1 MGTDNVRL
9 TFAVWGDLPHL
20 PFRVLTFMALCSLD
34 QPTGGKPARVYYG
47 GREHL
52 SAAVRHEPLPAEPE
66 DPTSPEGAAAE
77 KERRAT
83 FQTLKRALAE
93 LKRAGAIDESKSR
106 RGTYRST
113 AEYVLSFDRTQ
124 GVTERTP
131 TAQSA
136 TSVDAT
142 RGTEAV
148 PLQGV
153 AERTPQGYG
162 ERTRRG
168 TPGVPPTTS
177 TSTHFEEPLQH
188 PLPEAPHQRAAN
200 GGVDKEYEAASQV
213 LVAYG
218 PRSHALIE
226 QIRDAS
232 PATSVRDAAV
242 EAARIIRAV
251 ETVEATKKAKARP
264 RPSSDKRRLP
274 SGGALGQPGVP
285 TSGGYCGTCQKFG
298 HTPDTCTAE
307 RRTA

>member
-52 SAAVRHEPLPAEPE
+52 SAAVRLEPLPSEPDGLNSAEAI
-66 DPTSPEGAAAE
+66 AAD

-124 GVTERTP
+124 GVAERTP
-131 TAQSA
+131 MESPA
-136 TSVDAT
+136 DAG
-142 RGTEAV
+142 RGTKDV

-168 TPGVPPTTS
+168 TSGVPPTTS
-177 TSTHFEEPLQH
+177 TSTHFEEPLQN
-188 PLPEAPHQRAAN
+188 PLPEVPHLRAKPA
-200 GGVDKEYEAASQV
+200 GRDDEYEAAHKTLMAHGPMAHD
-213 LVAYG
+213 LVA
-218 PRSHALIE
+218 
-226 QIRDAS
+226 QIL
-232 PATSVRDAAV
+232 ATYPDTSTRDAAV
-242 EAARIIRAV
+242 QAAQAL
-251 ETVEATKKAKARP
+251 KRP
-264 RPSSDKRRLP
+264 
-274 SGGALGQPGVP
+274 A
-285 TSGGYCGTCQKFG
+285 
-298 HTPDTCTAE
+298 
-307 RRTA
+307 

>member
-66 DPTSPEGAAAE
+66 DPTSPEGVVAD

-93 LKRAGAIDESKSR
+93 LKRAGAIDESRSR

-113 AEYVLSFDRTQ
+113 AEYVLSFERSQ
-124 GVTERTP
+124 GVAHRTP
-131 TAQSA
+131 TSA
-136 TSVDAT
+136 ADRLSDGR
-142 RGTEAV
+142 RGTENV

-177 TSTHFEEPLQH
+177 TSTHFEEPLQN
-188 PLPEAPHQRAAN
+188 PLPEVPHLRAKPA
-200 GGVDKEYEAASQV
+200 GRDDEYEAAHKTLMAHGPMAHD
-213 LVAYG
+213 LVA
-218 PRSHALIE
+218 
-226 QIRDAS
+226 QIL
-232 PATSVRDAAV
+232 ATYPDTSTRDAAV
-242 EAARIIRAV
+242 QAAQAL
-251 ETVEATKKAKARP
+251 KRP
-264 RPSSDKRRLP
+264 
-274 SGGALGQPGVP
+274 A
-285 TSGGYCGTCQKFG
+285 
-298 HTPDTCTAE
+298 
-307 RRTA
+307 

>member
-77 KERRAT
+77 KDRRAT
-83 FQTLKRALAE
+83 FQTLKRALAD

-136 TSVDAT
+136 ASVDAT
-142 RGTEAV
+142 RGTKAV

-162 ERTRRG
+162 ERTGRG

-188 PLPEAPHQRAAN
+188 PLPEAPHQRATPLIEQKPD
-200 GGVDKEYEAASQV
+200 GGLGEQHLATELATFRRDVLGRDDEYEAAHKTLMAHGPKAHD
-213 LVAYG
+213 LVA
-218 PRSHALIE
+218 
-226 QIRDAS
+226 QIL
-232 PATSVRDAAV
+232 ATYPDTSNRDAAV
-242 EAARIIRAV
+242 QAARLI
-251 ETVEATKKAKARP
+251 KKPA
-264 RPSSDKRRLP
+264 
-274 SGGALGQPGVP
+274 
-285 TSGGYCGTCQKFG
+285 
-298 HTPDTCTAE
+298 
-307 RRTA
+307 

>member
-66 DPTSPEGAAAE
+66 DPTSAEGLVAD
-77 KERRAT
+77 KDRRAT

-93 LKRAGAIDESKSR
+93 LKRAGAIDESRSR

-113 AEYVLSFDRTQ
+113 AEYVLSFERSQ
-124 GVTERTP
+124 GVAHRTP
-131 TAQSA
+131 TSA
-136 TSVDAT
+136 ADRLSDGR
-142 RGTEAV
+142 RGTENV

-188 PLPEAPHQRAAN
+188 PLPEAPHQNATPLIETKLDGGLGEQRLTTELAAFRRDVL
-200 GGVDKEYEAASQV
+200 GSDDEYEAARKTLMV
-213 LVAYG
+213 HGPKAHDLVA
-218 PRSHALIE
+218 
-226 QIRDAS
+226 QILATYPDAS
-232 PATSVRDAAV
+232 TRDAAV
-242 EAARIIRAV
+242 QAARLI
-251 ETVEATKKAKARP
+251 KKPA
-264 RPSSDKRRLP
+264 
-274 SGGALGQPGVP
+274 
-285 TSGGYCGTCQKFG
+285 
-298 HTPDTCTAE
+298 
-307 RRTA
+307 